1 MRNHGFFWMMAL
13 VLLCAMT
20 AAAADISGKWNA
32 QVPGR
37 GGQAMD
43 TTFTFKVS
51 GEKLTGTVSM
61 QFGDQEISEG
71 KVTGDDVAFVTVID
85 FGGNT
90 LKFIYKGKVA
100 GNEIKFVRSMEGG
113 MPGGGPGGGGPRP
126 PVEFVAKKVG

>member
-1 MRNHGFFWMMAL
+1 MEVRMRNHGFFWMLAL

-61 QFGDQEISEG
+61 QFGDQEISDG

-90 LKFIYKGKVA
+90 LKFITGKVA
-100 GNEIKFVRSMEGG
+100 ARLVHRTMEGAV
-113 MPGGGPGGGGPRP
+113 PAVVDPA
-126 PVEFVAKKVG
+126 PVEFVAKKAA